1 MSQKDRRRWDEK
13 WSDSAGEHYDPHPLL
28 LQYRSLLSGGR
39 ALDMACGKGQN
50 AIWLAR
56 QGYRVLGVDISPVAL
71 SMSRSEAVDQGLSN
85 QLQFEAVDLD
95 RWQLP
100 ALSYDLICIFRFLDR
115 RHFPAIVAGLRPGGL
130 LFCAT
135 RHVGL
140 LHRCPEANKSFLL
153 KRGELA
159 EAFASLQ
166 VLHDLEK
173 DEDAEFIARK

>member
-1 MSQKDRRRWDEK
+1 
-13 WSDSAGEHYDPHPLL
+13 
-28 LQYRSLLSGGR
+28 
-39 ALDMACGKGQN
+39 MACGKGQN

-56 QGYRVLGVDISPVAL
+56 QGYRVLGIDISPVAL
-71 SMSRSEAVDQGLSN
+71 AMARAEAVNQDLSN
-85 QLQFEAVDLD
+85 RLQFEAVDLD

-115 RHFPAIVAGLRPGGL
+115 RLFPAVVAGLRPGGL

-140 LHRCPEANKSFLL
+140 LQRSPEANKAFLL

-173 DEDAEFIARK
+173 NEDTEFVARK

>member
-1 MSQKDRRRWDEK
+1 
-13 WSDSAGEHYDPHPLL
+13 
-28 LQYRSLLSGGR
+28 
-39 ALDMACGKGQN
+39 MACGKGQN

-56 QGYRVLGVDISPVAL
+56 QGYRVLGIDISPVAL
-71 SMSRSEAVDQGLSN
+71 AMARAEAVNQDLSN
-85 QLQFEAVDLD
+85 RLQFEAVDLD

-115 RHFPAIVAGLRPGGL
+115 RLFPAVVAGLRPGGL

-140 LHRCPEANKSFLL
+140 LQRSPEANKAFLL
-153 KRGELA
+153 KRGELV

-173 DEDAEFIARK
+173 NEDTEFVARK

>member
-13 WSDSAGEHYDPHPLL
+13 WLDSAGDRYEPHPLL
-28 LQYRSLLSGGR
+28 LQYRTLLGGGE
-39 ALDMACGKGQN
+39 ALDLACGKGQN

-56 QGYRVLGVDISPVAL
+56 QGYRVQGVDISPVAL
-71 SMSRSEAVDQGLSN
+71 AMARTEAAEQGLSDRI
-85 QLQFEAVDLD
+85 QLITVDLD
-95 RWQLP
+95 HWLLP

-115 RHFPAIVAGLRPGGL
+115 RLFTAISMGLRPEGL

-140 LHRCPEANKSFLL
+140 LQRCPEAHESFLL

-159 EAFASLQ
+159 EAFSSLW
-166 VLHDLEK
+166 VLHDVEN
-173 DEDAEFIARK
+173 DENSEFVARK